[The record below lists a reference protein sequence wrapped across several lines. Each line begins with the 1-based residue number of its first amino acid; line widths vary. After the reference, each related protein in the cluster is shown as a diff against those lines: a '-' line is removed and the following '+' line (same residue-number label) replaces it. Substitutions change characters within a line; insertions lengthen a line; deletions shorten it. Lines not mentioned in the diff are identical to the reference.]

1 TDEITAGIQGVDLGL
16 SFATSVV
23 YSADGNI
30 LYAGLASS
38 SNDEYATQFL
48 KIDLANDYAIDDSIA
63 VTGGVKALAR
73 DSSGNIWVG
82 KGSSSGAGYLAILD
96 TALDTFTPVPTVT
109 DYVMHILPKDD
120 VMLVSWNYGYEHNL
134 FDLTGAD

>member
-1 TDEITAGIQGVDLGL
+1 
-16 SFATSVV
+16 
-23 YSADGNI
+23 
-30 LYAGLASS
+30 
-38 SNDEYATQFL
+38 L

-134 FDLTGAD
+134 FDLTGADLGGVSQSDEDYYGHYFAVTPFEVGN